1 MFMHHGFYYGFHGFW
16 LIGAI
21 IAIIPFWRICDRVGL
36 SPWLSLL
43 LLIPIVNIIFVYY
56 VAFTDWP
63 SQRGSSGGT
72 PPGFGP
78 STGPGSAPS

>member
-1 MFMHHGFYYGFHGFW
+1 M
-16 LIGAI
+16 
-21 IAIIPFWRICDRVGL
+21 GL

-43 LLIPIVNIIFVYY
+43 LLVPLANIFFVYY

-63 SQRGSSGGT
+63 SQRGSTGGP

-78 STGPGSAPS
+78 STGPTPT